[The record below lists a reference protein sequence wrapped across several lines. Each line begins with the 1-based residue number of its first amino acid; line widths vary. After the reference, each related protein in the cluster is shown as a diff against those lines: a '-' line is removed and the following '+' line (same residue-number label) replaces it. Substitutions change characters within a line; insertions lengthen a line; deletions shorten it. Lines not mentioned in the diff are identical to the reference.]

1 MCAALA
7 LGGAAVAE
15 APRISGAER
24 PPFRYETMGVANGCF
39 VESVACYDAYHE
51 KFGEGG
57 WVRVLQWGAKE
68 DEVMVAGHAVAVF
81 ETAGVLWC
89 WDVNFG
95 WTPLSIALSE
105 RENAALVAAPI
116 VAKYPR
122 VTALYPILWDG
133 GIQVPDAGPQGAAAA
148 TEAEGAQYARIVA
161 TRLARHRP
169 VNLVEFTQS
178 GDGEPRTREAVVFVF
193 GHDALSRA
201 QFGVERPPHPG
212 NGAQTLPRSG
222 ADSVHR
228 AAVARVVI
236 TARAKT
242 LGRPAGQDFVT
253 RARSA
258 ARSSWFLQ

>member
-193 GHDALSRA
+193 G
-201 QFGVERPPHPG
+201 
-212 NGAQTLPRSG
+212 
-222 ADSVHR
+222 
-228 AAVARVVI
+228 
-236 TARAKT
+236 
-242 LGRPAGQDFVT
+242 GRMCVYAPEMGTPLF
-253 RARSA
+253 RARSSVWNVRLTQEMVRRLFPGA
-258 ARSSWFLQ
+258 ERIRSIALPSPES